1 MALADFVRNAGKV
14 RGWHWSGMR
23 TRMGDL
29 GWSYTKV
36 LRQNI
41 DPSDRVLDVGTGG
54 GEVFSGVARP
64 QDTALDFKMEMLQVA
79 RENLPCHLVAGDHRA
94 LPFDTGSFDVVA
106 DRHVGADARE
116 VLRVLRPGGRYVTQ
130 RPGDRICQNIFDAFG
145 WGRTATSGGARRLRL
160 AIPTGTSPPRPGFR
174 GSGVRDRSAGVGRR
188 GLRVPE

>member
-116 VLRVLRPGGRYVTQ
+116 VLRVLRPRWKVRHAATR
-130 RPGDRICQNIFDAFG
+130 RPNLPEHLRCVRLGDE
-145 WGRTATSGGARRLRL
+145 RRLL
-160 AIPTGTSPPRPGFR
+160 AAR
-174 GSGVRDRSAGVGRR
+174 GGCGWRSLLGRR
-188 GLRVPE
+188 RRGRVFAEAGCEIVRRE